1 MENDIAAHD
10 GLTSF
15 ERETIMTYN
24 NAEGEANVYTLN
36 LSMRRK
42 ILQLATEYPDEVKI
56 LHQAEDMVE
65 ATVPKSWVKIR
76 PPRKLT
82 DEQREALVERGRA
95 LAEKYVKK

>member
-1 MENDIAAHD
+1 MENDIAVHD
-10 GLTSF
+10 GLTSL

-36 LSMRRK
+36 LAMRRK

>member
-10 GLTSF
+10 GLTSI

-36 LSMRRK
+36 LAMRRK

-65 ATVPKSWVKIR
+65 ATVPKSWVKSGR
-76 PPRKLT
+76 LASSPMSSVKRWLNV
-82 DEQREALVERGRA
+82 VEH
-95 LAEKYVKK
+95 LPKNM